1 MNRWILVG
9 SLGAVFLI
17 TLGFSYGPG
26 YGGRLLAFLGANT
39 TTSPKMSPND
49 MVTPMVTLKQVVTLK
64 NVTNVTSVS
73 PVMSPTLSP
82 LIYGNSSYS
91 PMSPIVS
98 PTMSPVPSR
107 SPTVSPSPTAI
118 HSVSPSRTPTSVMS
132 PSPVTFQPVA
142 SPSLTE
148 TSSPTPLSL
157 TPLSSPTP
165 TVTPIPTSSPQS
177 TKININTV
185 GLSELDNITGVG
197 PVIAQRIIDYRITN
211 GPFQK
216 IEDIIEVKG
225 IGDATFQKMK
235 DQITVG
241 P

>member
-1 MNRWILVG
+1 MNRWIFVG

-64 NVTNVTSVS
+64 NVTNVTSMS
-73 PVMSPTLSP
+73 PV
-82 LIYGNSSYS
+82 
-91 PMSPIVS
+91 VS
-98 PTMSPVPSR
+98 PTMSPLIYDNNQYVS
-107 SPTVSPSPTAI
+107 VSP
-118 HSVSPSRTPTSVMS
+118 SVSPSRTPTSVMS

-177 TKININTV
+177 TKININTASYIELQEIPEV
-185 GLSELDNITGVG
+185 GTAR
-197 PVIAQRIIDYRITN
+197 AQYIINYRNAN

-216 IEDIIEVKG
+216 IEDIMMVKD
-225 IGDATFQKMK
+225 IKTARFQKMK
-235 DQITVG
+235 DYITVE
-241 P
+241 

>member
-1 MNRWILVG
+1 MNRWIFVG

-64 NVTNVTSVS
+64 NVTNVTSMS
-73 PVMSPTLSP
+73 PV
-82 LIYGNSSYS
+82 
-91 PMSPIVS
+91 VS
-98 PTMSPVPSR
+98 PTMSPLIYDNNQYVS
-107 SPTVSPSPTAI
+107 VSPSVSPVISRTTTMSQSPTAI

-148 TSSPTPLSL
+148 TSSP

>member
-9 SLGAVFLI
+9 SLGAVFLV
-17 TLGFSYGPG
+17 TLSFSYGLG
-26 YGGRLLAFLGANT
+26 YGGSLLAFLGANT
-39 TTSPKMSPND
+39 SISPEMSPND

-107 SPTVSPSPTAI
+107 SPTVSPSPTVI
-118 HSVSPSRTPTSVMS
+118 QSVSPQLSPNASMGTASATATPQ
-132 PSPVTFQPVA
+132 PS
-142 SPSLTE
+142 
-148 TSSPTPLSL
+148 TPL
-157 TPLSSPTP
+157 PFPTP
-165 TVTPIPTSSPQS
+165 TITQIPTSSPQS
-177 TKININTV
+177 TKININTASYIELQEIPEV
-185 GLSELDNITGVG
+185 GTAR
-197 PVIAQRIIDYRITN
+197 AQYIINYRNAN

-216 IEDIIEVKG
+216 IEDIMMVKD
-225 IGDATFQKMK
+225 IKTARFQKMK
-235 DQITVG
+235 DYITVE
-241 P
+241 